1 MFGNIK
7 KYFFFLLDATGP
19 VLDLEAREVLD
30 LNVTLEGQSCW
41 LKGFCLTQDC
51 VFCDEF
57 VYGKNAAYTPCC
69 LRARHKTCWGE
80 QCPDCQEHL
89 QLLNGQLRFIRA
101 KQINEGIHSSWVG
114 RLHKEEGEELRATW
128 VRLDHPFMSVDME
141 APPDKCLRLHDTRP
155 RVSAFGGL
163 MRRLYVR
170 VEGMTKAY
178 FLAMIREDFCQENLD
193 AFLANTCRGGKRSLA
208 ILVGSGYYEPRDCYV
223 RHIHHCTSLEAVRQL
238 LTDPQYAVYT
248 FQHVQDHLEKH
259 PG

>member
-1 MFGNIK
+1 M
-7 KYFFFLLDATGP
+7 
-19 VLDLEAREVLD
+19 
-30 LNVTLEGQSCW
+30 NVSLEGQSCW
-41 LKGFCLTQDC
+41 VKGFCLTRNC
-51 VFCDEF
+51 VFCDEL
-57 VYGKNAAYTPCC
+57 VHGKNPAYTPCC

-80 QCPDCQEHL
+80 QCPGCEEHL

-114 RLHKEEGEELRATW
+114 RIHKEEGEELRATW

-141 APPDKCLRLHDTRP
+141 APPDKCLRLHATRP

-193 AFLANTCRGGKRSLA
+193 AFLAKRERGGPHPVLDHAECYNHSGWVCNCHYYG
-208 ILVGSGYYEPRDCYV
+208 VGQSAPPD
-223 RHIHHCTSLEAVRQL
+223 S
-238 LTDPQYAVYT
+238 D
-248 FQHVQDHLEKH
+248 
-259 PG
+259 